1 MKMKIKK
8 YLLTCA
14 ALALFGVSATAQ
26 RTVDKLDRGLVAVR
40 SGSSTF
46 VSWRIQPDEY
56 YDVTYTLYR
65 NGSKIA
71 EGLTV
76 SNYTDKQYS
85 ASNTYKVE
93 AIKHS
98 GNEMSGE
105 VTPWA
110 ANYLEIT
117 PKHPDEISST
127 LVPNDACC
135 VDVDGDGVVEIL
147 QKFDNRDEMNNRFP
161 KEGNNGEYTIMECL
175 KLDGTVLWWVN
186 CGPNMGDFQNNEQNI
201 VGYDW
206 DLDGKGEVI
215 MRLCEGATIH
225 MSDGTTYTIGADGK
239 NGTSWTNYRVPKGEG
254 STEYFTHY
262 GNEFLYYCE
271 GATGKPY
278 QCIDY
283 PLKRIEDNEWGS
295 LSKGQYL
302 YNNSL
307 ATFEGRLNAAWGDG
321 YGHRSNKFFFGAP
334 YLDGRKPSIF
344 LGRGIYTRHKFVALD
359 VDPKTH
365 ALTQRWMWTC
375 NQKGSPWYGNGYH
388 NYAIVDV
395 DWDGRDEIVWGS
407 MVIDDNGKGLSTTG
421 FGHGDAQHHGD
432 LDPYTWGQEGWFCLE
447 DKPGNNFRDLTTS
460 KLYHRFNHSSDDG
473 RAIAGNFSNTYPG
486 CQMSST
492 RESMIVS
499 SVTHEDLPVSTSAAT
514 GMSQNFRCYWDGD
527 LCEETFNYYNGKNTA
542 GSINKFGKGSI
553 ETLPGSLTN
562 NDTKGTPNFMGDIL
576 GDWREEF
583 IMRTADNKI
592 RIYTTTAPTEW
603 RNYSLWYDHQY
614 RNGMVWQMCGY
625 NQPPHA
631 SYFLGELENI
641 TAAPPAISMT
651 GRTEI
656 ANGGTISNNGEDV
669 ITCETNDMTVSV
681 ADGATPYMYIDN
693 APSWVQGSAPSEA
706 TAMNYKITYKYYTH
720 TLTGGAFAGDM
731 RLVKQGDGTLVL
743 PNVTETYKGNTE
755 VWAGKLLFDGVM
767 QNSHVWLNRHTTLL
781 SNGGNFAAGVEA
793 YYNSTINP
801 GGTDV
806 KGTIT
811 ISDLTLD
818 FGAQLAL
825 DLYAETPASN
835 DLLKLNSLTL
845 NKQPDA
851 FGNYGPEH
859 KAPVFNLNAHCLAGK
874 TMLEAGDYL
883 IAEVATI
890 NGDITSVEVLGLNG
904 AKGSLVHE
912 NGKLYLRVE
921 GMRDPANVTW
931 SGAVDANWDIATTA
945 NFLNNGAEDIFVT
958 GDKVTF
964 NDDAANKNV
973 VVGSGIMPSAVVF
986 DNYQTDYTLS
996 GNSIQGGTFTQKGA
1010 GSTTISNVNSFTSVT
1025 IAGGNVYASSLAN
1038 TSGVDVGSLGD
1049 VNTKITIQNGGVL
1062 QTSTNINTTQK
1073 FTLGEDGGGFNV
1085 TGNTL
1090 TITKP
1095 VTGGSKP
1102 VFKKGSGTLNFASTA
1117 VNNDFGVFTVEAGTI
1132 QCEPDYNTGTTTF
1145 KDTLVL
1151 RNGTTLRHNNGTGS
1165 YNTDVT
1171 KIKINSGSA
1180 KWYMDGR
1187 CNYLNKL
1194 FGAGTLVLYPQDNIS
1209 RTMLQLTG
1217 DDFTGIVDM
1226 EVNGSNANLNGYDGY
1241 LLNLP
1246 NGTLNLGSGFTLHTQ
1261 NVQDGKT
1268 TNIKVAK
1275 VSGSGTITGSGT
1287 LYVGYDGDDY
1297 FTYSTPCSVKVYKV
1311 GTNEMRLTSGRISA
1325 ALYVNGGDLRINS
1338 TSTLAHGAYT
1348 TQINSGGRI
1357 YGAHYL
1363 QNCYINNGGLL
1374 DICSTTKSTATSK
1387 IENLIYLYAGGNMNL
1402 YLRTS
1407 GATAYSS
1414 KITAKTLTLKGNL
1427 NIKAISDIEGATQ
1440 TFTPAVGQTFTLW
1453 EVATLNGSAST
1464 VNLTLPDLPAGMEWD
1479 TSELFAAKGV
1489 LRIAQATNVKEV
1501 KNAGDVKTTVEIYNA
1516 EGVKVGTYNSTVAGA
1531 KYDFKRK
1538 NLPAGIYV
1546 LSVVDANG
1554 NKQTI
1559 EVMK

>member
-1 MKMKIKK
+1 MKIKK
-8 YLLTCA
+8 YLLTSVL
-14 ALALFGVSATAQ
+14 LALFSISATAQ
-26 RTVDKLDRGLVAVR
+26 RTVDKLDRGLVAVK

-76 SNYTDKQYS
+76 SNYKDSQYS

-93 AIKHS
+93 AVKHT
-98 GNEMSGE
+98 GNVMSNE
-105 VTPWA
+105 VKPWA
-110 ANYLEIT
+110 ANYIEII
-117 PKHPDEISST
+117 PQHPDEISST

-147 QKFDNRDEMNNRFP
+147 QKFDNRDEMNALFP
-161 KEGNNGEYTIMECL
+161 KEGHNGEYTIMECL

-215 MRLCEGATIH
+215 MRLCEGATVH
-225 MSDGTTYTIGADGK
+225 MADGTTYTVGADGK
-239 NGTSWTNYRVPKGEG
+239 NGTSWTNYRVPKSAS

-278 QCIDY
+278 QCIEY
-283 PLKRIEDNEWGS
+283 PCKRLEDDEWGS

-359 VDPKTH
+359 VDSKTH
-365 ALTQRWMWTC
+365 ELTERWRWMN
-375 NQKGSPWYGNGYH
+375 NQKSSPWYGNGYH

-432 LDPYTWGQEGWFCLE
+432 LDPYSWGQEGWFCME
-447 DKPGNNFRDLTTS
+447 DHPGNNFRDLTTS
-460 KLYHRFNHSSDDG
+460 KLYHRFSTGNDDG
-473 RAIAGNFSNTYPG
+473 RAIAGNFSNAYPG
-486 CQMSST
+486 CQMSSS
-492 RESMIVS
+492 RESMITS
-499 SVTHEDLPVSTSAAT
+499 SVTHENLPVSTSAAT

-527 LCEETFNYYNGKNTA
+527 LCEETFNYINNKNTA
-542 GSINKFGKGSI
+542 GSINKFGVGSI

-583 IMRTADNKI
+583 IMRTADNNI
-592 RIYTTTAPTEW
+592 RIYTTTTPTEW

-614 RNGMVWQMCGY
+614 RNGMVWEMCGY
-625 NQPPHA
+625 NQPPHT
-631 SYFLGELENI
+631 SYFLGELEGI
-641 TAAPPAISMT
+641 TAAPPALAMT

-669 ITCETNDMTVSV
+669 ITCETNDMTVTV
-681 ADGATPYMYIDN
+681 ADGATPYIYIDN
-693 APSWVQGSAPSEA
+693 APSWVQGTAPSEA
-706 TAMNYKITYKYYTH
+706 TNSNYTINYKYYTH

-743 PNVTETYKGNTE
+743 PNVTELYKGNTE
-755 VWAGKLLFDGVM
+755 VWAGKLSFDGTM
-767 QNSHVWLNRHTTLL
+767 QNSHVWLNRHTTLF

-801 GGTDV
+801 GGTDT

-811 ISDLTLD
+811 ILDLILD

-845 NKQPDA
+845 NGQPAA

-859 KAPVFNLNAHCLAGK
+859 KAPIFNINAHCLAGK

-890 NGDITSVEVLGLNG
+890 NGDISSVEVTGLNG
-904 AKGSLVHE
+904 AKGTLVHE

-921 GMRDPANVTW
+921 GMRDPTDVTW
-931 SGAVDANWDIATTA
+931 SGAVDSNWDVATTA
-945 NFLNNGAEDIFVT
+945 NFLNAGSQDIFVT
-958 GDKVTF
+958 GDNVTF
-964 NDDAANKNV
+964 NDEATSNSV
-973 VVGSGIMPSAVVF
+973 TIGTGIMPSAVIF
-986 DNYQTDYTLS
+986 DNYQSNYTLS
-996 GNSIQGGTFTQKGA
+996 GNSIQSGTFTQKGS
-1010 GSTTISNVNSFTSVT
+1010 GTTTINNTNSFSSAT
-1025 IAGGNVYASSLAN
+1025 IAGGNVQVASLAN
-1038 TSGVDVGSLGD
+1038 TDGVDVGSLGD
-1049 VNTKITIQNGGVL
+1049 VNTRITIQNGGAL
-1062 QTSTNINTTQK
+1062 QTSATITTTQK
-1073 FTLGEDGGGFNV
+1073 FALGEDGGGFNI

-1095 VTGGSKP
+1095 VTGGNKP
-1102 VFKKGSGTLNFASTA
+1102 VFKKGSGTLEFSSSA
-1117 VNNDFGVFTVEAGTI
+1117 VNNNFGVFTVEAGTLL
-1132 QCEPDYNTGTTTF
+1132 CEADYGTGTTTF
-1145 KDTLVL
+1145 KDTLIL
-1151 RNGTTLRHNNGTGS
+1151 NNGTTLRHRSGTSS
-1165 YNTDVT
+1165 YNSDVT

-1180 KWYMDGR
+1180 NWYLDAR

-1194 FGAGTLVLYPQDNIS
+1194 FGAGTLKIYPTGNIS

-1217 DDFTGIVDM
+1217 NEFTGTIDM
-1226 EVNGSNANLNGYDGY
+1226 EVNGSYTGLNGYDGY

-1246 NGTLNLGSGFTLHTQ
+1246 NATLNVGSGFTLSTQ
-1261 NVQDGKT
+1261 NVQDNKT
-1268 TNIKVAK
+1268 TNIQVAK
-1275 VSGSGTITGSGT
+1275 VTGTGTISGSGS
-1287 LYVGYDGDDY
+1287 LYVGSDGDDY
-1297 FTYSTPCSVKVYKV
+1297 FTFATPCSVKVYKT
-1311 GTNEMRLTSGRISA
+1311 GTNEMRLTSGKIAA
-1325 ALYVNGGDLRINS
+1325 ALYVNGGNLRLNN

-1348 TQINSGGRI
+1348 TQINNGGRL

-1363 QNCYINNGGLL
+1363 QNCYINNGGIL
-1374 DICSTTKSTATSK
+1374 DIHSTTNTTANSK
-1387 IENLIYLYAGGNMNL
+1387 IENLIYLYAGGNLNL
-1402 YLRTS
+1402 YLRTNGTS
-1407 GATAYSS
+1407 LYSS
-1414 KITAKTLTLKGNL
+1414 KITAKTLTLRGNL
-1427 NIKAISDIEGATQ
+1427 NIKAVSDIEGATH

-1453 EVATLNGSAST
+1453 EVTTLNGDAST

-1479 TSELFAAKGV
+1479 TSDLFAAKGI
-1489 LRIAQATNVKEV
+1489 LRIVQATSVKAV
-1501 KNAGDVKTTVEIYNA
+1501 KNADNVKAIVEIYNA
-1516 EGVKVGTYNSTVAGA
+1516 EGVKVGTYNSTVASA
-1531 KYDFKRK
+1531 KSDFKRK
-1538 NLPAGIYV
+1538 NLPAGVYV
-1546 LSVVDANG
+1546 LSVVTANG
-1554 NKQTI
+1554 EKQTI

>member
-8 YLLTCA
+8 YLLTSA
-14 ALALFGVSATAQ
+14 ALALLSMSAIAQ
-26 RTVDKLDRGLVAVR
+26 RTVDKLDRGLVAVK

-76 SNYTDKQYS
+76 SNYKDSQYS

-93 AIKHS
+93 AVKHT
-98 GNEMSGE
+98 GNVMSGE
-105 VTPWA
+105 VKPWA
-110 ANYLEIT
+110 ANYIEIV

-147 QKFDNRDEMNNRFP
+147 QKFDNQEEIYSGFP
-161 KEGNNGEYTIMECL
+161 KDGHNGEYTIMECL

-215 MRLCEGATIH
+215 MRLCEGATVH
-225 MSDGTTYTIGADGK
+225 MADGTTYTVGANGK
-239 NGTSWTNYRVPKGEG
+239 NGTSWTNYRVPKSGG
-254 STEYFTHY
+254 TEWFTHY
-262 GNEFLYYCE
+262 GNEYLYYCE

-278 QCIDY
+278 QCIEY
-283 PLKRIEDNEWGS
+283 PCKRLEDNEWGS

-359 VDPKTH
+359 VNPETH
-365 ALTQRWMWTC
+365 ALTQRWTWTC

-432 LDPYTWGQEGWFCLE
+432 LDPYSWGQEGWFCME
-447 DKPGNNFRDLTTS
+447 DRPGNNFRDLTTS
-460 KLYHRFNHSSDDG
+460 KLYHRFSAGDDDG

-486 CQMSST
+486 CQMSSA
-492 RESMIVS
+492 RESMITS
-499 SVTHEDLPVSTSAAT
+499 SVSHENLPVSTSAAT

-527 LCEETFNYYNGKNTA
+527 LCEETFNYINGKNTA
-542 GSINKFGKGSI
+542 GSINKFGIGSI
-553 ETLPGSLTN
+553 ETLQGSLTN
-562 NDTKGTPNFMGDIL
+562 NDTKGTPNFMGDIF

-592 RIYTTTAPTEW
+592 RIYTTTIPTSW

-614 RNGMVWQMCGY
+614 RNGMVWEMCGY
-625 NQPPHA
+625 NQPPHT

-641 TAAPPAISMT
+641 TAAPPALAMT
-651 GRTEI
+651 GRTEV

-681 ADGATPYMYIDN
+681 ADGATPYVYIDN
-693 APSWVQGSAPSEA
+693 APSWVQGTAPSEA
-706 TAMNYKITYKYYTH
+706 TGSSYKINYEYYTH

-755 VWAGKLLFDGVM
+755 IWAGKLSFDGIM
-767 QNSHVWLNRHTTLL
+767 QNSHVWLNRHTTLF
-781 SNGGNFAAGVEA
+781 SNGGNFAAGIEA

-801 GGTDV
+801 GGTDA

-845 NKQPDA
+845 NKQPVA
-851 FGNYGPEH
+851 FGNFGPEH
-859 KAPVFNLNAHCLAGK
+859 KAPVFNINAHCLTGK
-874 TMLEAGDYL
+874 TMLEAGNYL

-890 NGDITSVEVLGLNG
+890 NGDIAYVEVTGLNG
-904 AKGSLVHE
+904 AKGTLVHE

-921 GMRDPANVTW
+921 GMRDPTDVTW
-931 SGAVDANWDIATTA
+931 SGAVDSNWDVAATA
-945 NFLNNGAEDIFVT
+945 NFLNAGSQDIFVT
-958 GDKVTF
+958 GDNVTF
-964 NDDAANKNV
+964 NDEAAITRVNV
-973 VVGSGIMPSAVVF
+973 GTGIMPSSVNF
-986 DNYQTDYTLS
+986 ENYNSDYTLYGS
-996 GNSIQGGTFTQKGA
+996 SIQGGDFVKKGT
-1010 GSTTISNVNSFTSVT
+1010 GTTTINNTNSFSSAT
-1025 IAGGNVYASSLAN
+1025 IAGGNVQVTSLAN
-1038 TSGVDVGSLGD
+1038 TDGVDVGSLGD
-1049 VNTKITIQNGGVL
+1049 VNTRITIQNGGAL
-1062 QTSTNINTTQK
+1062 QTSAAITTTQK
-1073 FTLGEDGGGFNV
+1073 FALGQDGGGFNV

-1102 VFKKGSGTLNFASTA
+1102 VFKKGSGTLNFASSA
-1117 VNNDFGVFTVEAGTI
+1117 VNNNFGVFTVEAGTI

-1145 KDTLVL
+1145 KDTLIL

-1180 KWYMDGR
+1180 KWYLDGR

-1194 FGAGTLVLYPQDNIS
+1194 FGAGTLVLYPQGTVS
-1209 RTMLQLTG
+1209 RTMIQFTG
-1217 DDFTGIVDM
+1217 NDFTGTVDM
-1226 EVNGSNANLNGYDGY
+1226 EKNGSSANLNGYDGY

-1246 NGTLNLGSGFTLHTQ
+1246 KATLKVGSGFTLHTE

-1275 VSGSGTITGSGT
+1275 VSGDGNITGNGS
-1287 LYVGYDGDDY
+1287 LYVGSDDDDY
-1297 FTYSTPCSVKVYKV
+1297 FTFATPCSVKVYKV
-1311 GTNEMRLTSGRISA
+1311 GTNEMRLTPGKISA
-1325 ALYVNGGDLRINS
+1325 ALYVNGGTLRVNGS
-1338 TSTLAHGAYT
+1338 TSLANGAYT
-1348 TQINSGGRI
+1348 TQINSGARL

-1363 QNCYINNGGLL
+1363 QNCYVNNGGVL
-1374 DICSTTKSTATSK
+1374 DIYSTLKSTATSK
-1387 IENLIYLYAGGNMNL
+1387 IENLLSLSAGGTINL
-1402 YLRTS
+1402 YLRTNGTS
-1407 GATAYSS
+1407 LLNS
-1414 KITAKTLTLKGNL
+1414 KITANSLTMKGNL
-1427 NIKAISDIEGATQ
+1427 NIKSVSDIEGSSYTY
-1440 TFTPAVGQTFTLW
+1440 TPEVGQTFTLW
-1453 EVATLNGSAST
+1453 EVNIFNGKASD

-1479 TSELFAAKGV
+1479 TSGLFAATGV
-1489 LRIAQATNVKEV
+1489 LRIAQATNVKAV
-1501 KNAGDVKTTVEIYNA
+1501 KNAGDVKATVEIYNA
-1516 EGVKVGTYNSTVAGA
+1516 EGVKVGIYNSTVAGA

-1546 LSVVDANG
+1546 LSVVSANG
-1554 NKQTI
+1554 EKQTI

>member
-1 MKMKIKK
+1 MKKTM
-8 YLLTCA
+8 YLLTF
-14 ALALFGVSATAQ
+14 ALVMLFSISASAQ
-26 RTVDKLDRGLVAVR
+26 RTMDKLDRGLVAVK

-76 SNYTDKQYS
+76 SNYSDNQYS

-93 AIKHS
+93 AVKHT
-98 GNEMSGE
+98 GNVMSGE
-105 VTPWA
+105 VTPWKT
-110 ANYLEIT
+110 NYLEIV
-117 PKHPDEISST
+117 PKHPGEISST

-135 VDVDGDGVVEIL
+135 VDVDGDGIVEIL
-147 QKFDNRDEMNNRFP
+147 QKFDNLQEISAGFP

-215 MRLCEGATIH
+215 MRLCEGATVH
-225 MSDGTTYTIGADGK
+225 MYDGSTYTVGADGK
-239 NGTSWTNYRVPKGEG
+239 NGTSWTNYRVPKSGGVEW
-254 STEYFTHY
+254 FTHY
-262 GNEFLYYCE
+262 GNEYLYYCE

-278 QCIDY
+278 QCIEF
-283 PLKRIEDNEWGS
+283 PCKRLEDSEWGS

-307 ATFEGRLNAAWGDG
+307 STFEGRLNAAWGDG

-344 LGRGIYTRHKFVALD
+344 LGRGIYTRHKFVALN
-359 VDPKTH
+359 VNPQTH
-365 ALTQRWMWTC
+365 ELTERWRWMN
-375 NQKGSPWYGNGYH
+375 NQGGSPWYGNGYH

-421 FGHGDAQHHGD
+421 LGHGDAQHHGD
-432 LDPYTWGQEGWFCLE
+432 LDPYIWGQEGWFCNE
-447 DKPGNNFRDLTTS
+447 DRPANNFRDLTTS
-460 KLYHRFNHSSDDG
+460 KLYHRATATNDDG
-473 RAIAGNFSNTYPG
+473 RSIAGNFSNTYPG
-486 CQMSST
+486 CQMSSA
-492 RESMIVS
+492 REGNIVS
-499 SVTHEDLPVSTSAAT
+499 SVTHEQLPVSVSIS
-514 GMSQNFRCYWDGD
+514 GMAQNFRCYWDGD
-527 LCEETFNYYNGKNTA
+527 LCEETFNYINGKNTE
-542 GSINKFGKGSI
+542 GSINKYGVGSI
-553 ETLPGSLTN
+553 ATLTGSLTN

-583 IMRTADNKI
+583 IMRTADNNI
-592 RIYTTTAPTEW
+592 RIYTTTTPTEW

-614 RNGMVWQMCGY
+614 RNGMVWEMCGY
-625 NQPPHA
+625 NQPPHT
-631 SYFLGELENI
+631 SYFLGELEGI
-641 TAAPPAISMT
+641 TAAPPALAMT

-656 ANGGTISNNGEDV
+656 ANGKTISNNGEDV
-669 ITCETNDMTVSV
+669 ITCETNDMTVAV
-681 ADGATPYMYIDN
+681 EDGATPYIYIDN

-706 TAMNYKITYKYYTH
+706 TATSYKITYDYYTH

-755 VWAGKLLFDGVM
+755 VWAGKLSFDGTM

-801 GGTDV
+801 GGADA

-825 DLYAETPASN
+825 DLYAETPTSN

-845 NKQPDA
+845 NKQPFA
-851 FGNYGPEH
+851 FGGYGPEH
-859 KAPVFNLNAHCLAGK
+859 KAPVFNIKAHCLAGK

-890 NGDITSVEVLGLNG
+890 NGDLASVEIVGLNG
-904 AKGSLVHE
+904 AKGALVHE
-912 NGKLYLRVE
+912 EGKLYLRVE
-921 GMRDPANVTW
+921 GMRDPTDVTW
-931 SGAVDANWDIATTA
+931 SGAVDSSWDIATTA
-945 NFLNNGAEDIFVT
+945 NFLNAGSEDIFVT
-958 GDKVTF
+958 GDGVTF
-964 NDDAANKNV
+964 NDDAAIKMVNV
-973 VVGSGIMPSAVVF
+973 GAGIMPSSVNF
-986 DNYQTDYTLS
+986 ENYTSDYTLY
-996 GNSIQGGTFTQKGA
+996 GNSVQGGTFTQKGA
-1010 GSTTISNVNSFTSVT
+1010 GTTTINNTNSFSSVT
-1025 IAGGNVYASSLAN
+1025 IAGGNVKASSLAN
-1038 TSGVDVGSLGD
+1038 TDGTDVGSLGD
-1049 VNTKITIQNGGVL
+1049 VNTKITIQQGGAL
-1062 QTSTNINTTQK
+1062 QTSASITTTQK
-1073 FTLGEDGGGFNV
+1073 FIIGEDGGGFNV

-1095 VTGGSKP
+1095 VTGNNKP
-1102 VFKKGSGTLNFASTA
+1102 VFKKGSGTLNIASSA
-1117 VNNDFGVFTVEAGTI
+1117 INNNFGVFTVEAGTV
-1132 QCEPDYNTGTTTF
+1132 QCEADFGTGTTTF

-1151 RNGTTLRHNNGTGS
+1151 SNGTTLRHNNGTGS
-1165 YNTDVT
+1165 GSYNNDYT
-1171 KIKINSGSA
+1171 KVKINSGSA
-1180 KWYMDGR
+1180 KWYLDGR
-1187 CNYLNKL
+1187 CNYFNKL
-1194 FGAGTLVLYPQDNIS
+1194 FGAGTLILYPQATIS

-1217 DDFTGIVDM
+1217 DDFTGTVDM
-1226 EVNGSNANLNGYDGY
+1226 EANGSAANLNGYNGY

-1246 NGTLNLGSGFTLHTQ
+1246 KATLNVGSGFTLHTE
-1261 NVQDGKT
+1261 NIQDSKT

-1275 VSGSGTITGSGT
+1275 VTGAGSITGNGV
-1287 LYVGYDGDDY
+1287 LYVGYDGDDN
-1297 FTYSTPCSVKVYKV
+1297 FTFSTPCSVKVYKV
-1311 GTNEMRLTSGRISA
+1311 GTNEMRLTSGKISA
-1325 ALYVNGGDLRINS
+1325 ALYVNGGNLRINN
-1338 TSTLAHGAYT
+1338 TNTLAHGAYT

-1357 YGAHYL
+1357 FGAHYL
-1363 QNCYINNGGLL
+1363 QNCYVNNGGIL
-1374 DICSTTKSTATSK
+1374 DVYSALKSTATSK
-1387 IENLIYLYAGGNMNL
+1387 IANILYLYAGGTLNL

-1407 GATAYSS
+1407 GTSVSNS
-1414 KITAKTLTLKGNL
+1414 KITANTLTLRGNL
-1427 NIKAISDIEGATQ
+1427 NIKSIADVEGSTNV
-1440 TFTPAVGQTFTLW
+1440 FEPAVGQSFTLW
-1453 EVATLNGSAST
+1453 EVNIFNGDAST

-1479 TSELFAAKGV
+1479 TSGLFAPKGV
-1489 LRIAQATNVKEV
+1489 LRIAQATNVKAV
-1501 KNAGDVKTTVEIYNA
+1501 KNAGDVKATVEIYNA

-1531 KYDFKRK
+1531 KYEFKRK
-1538 NLPAGIYV
+1538 NLPTGVYV
-1546 LSVVDANG
+1546 LSVVSADG
-1554 NKQTI
+1554 EKQTI